1 MSSDLY
7 RKTSNILN
15 NIKCNKIS
23 IKSAIY
29 NDTDIVSD
37 RNFRKIYKLVNEV
50 MKNRAILEEVR
61 FFLIILSDC

>member
-1 MSSDLY
+1 MSNDLY
-7 RKTSNILN
+7 KKTSRILN
-15 NIKCNKIS
+15 NIILNRIS

-50 MKNRAILEEVR
+50 MKNRALLEEV
-61 FFLIILSDC
+61 